1 MNDAHPIPPPA
12 DGAPPPPPP
21 VVVRSAFPTGAVIAL
36 ACIGVLFVV
45 GVGAGVF
52 AATRRLHGR
61 SLSSDPNA
69 PLTQQYTPQ
78 TGFFTA
84 HYPSDFAV
92 RMESG
97 SVVLARR
104 GLLDD
109 EEVVVVTAVDHPIS
123 DDARELARVMEVAF
137 RKKIEAKGFRV
148 MGGDLRPAKCPTSG
162 ALHDGIEIIDMYWMI
177 KSAEVTAW
185 SCTFLEHGR
194 GYKLTYLLPRARI
207 TEERPLLER
216 IVGATELKQ

>member
-1 MNDAHPIPPPA
+1 MNDAQPTLAPA
-12 DGAPPPPPP
+12 DGAPAPIPRVVARP
-21 VVVRSAFPTGAVIAL
+21 VFSTGVVIAL
-36 ACIGVLFVV
+36 ACIAVLFLAAV
-45 GVGAGVF
+45 GIAIF
-52 AATRRLHGR
+52 AATRHLQRR
-61 SLSSDPNA
+61 SSPTDPNA
-69 PLTQQYTPQ
+69 PLTQQYTPE
-78 TGFFTA
+78 TGLFTA

-97 SVVLARR
+97 SVILFRR

-109 EEVVVVTAVDHPIS
+109 EEAVVVTAVAHPIS

-137 RKKIEAKGFRV
+137 RKHMEGKGFRV

-162 ALHDGIEIIDMYWMI
+162 ALHDGIEIIDMYWMVE
-177 KSAEVTAW
+177 SARVTTW

-194 GYKLTYLLPRARI
+194 GYKLSYVVPRARV

-216 IVGATELKQ
+216 IVGATELTQ